1 MQSTT
6 EPPASIIQKGKDG
19 DTYLDLE
26 LEVLVLP
33 LAAEDIARDTDFDGV
48 LQVVWT
54 HSQRARHH
62 PLSKARRMGEQ
73 RETEITALQTVAWA
87 GGETRFKQRKE
98 HQTRRVYLEK

>member
-54 HSQRARHH
+54 HSQ
-62 PLSKARRMGEQ
+62 
-73 RETEITALQTVAWA
+73 
-87 GGETRFKQRKE
+87 
-98 HQTRRVYLEK
+98 